1 MCTQEQI
8 APAMEELKMET
19 MKLFTFVVRKG
30 FGLYKDK
37 QTCRA
42 SVRTYV
48 KDLVEVQDFVM
59 EDGTIHNCI
68 PCENTKF
75 TDKGEK

>member
-1 MCTQEQI
+1 MGTQEQI

-37 QTCRA
+37 QTFRA

-48 KDLVEVQDFVM
+48 KDLIEVQDFVM